1 MRKILIL
8 LVVSC
13 LGLSLQAQELN
24 CTVTVNSDQVS
35 QTNQQIFKTLERSLN
50 DFVNKNKWTNRTY
63 QENERVN
70 CQMFITITKYE
81 SNRFEGNIQI
91 QSSRPV
97 YNTSYDSP
105 VFNYKDNDFNFE
117 YIEFQPLVFNKN
129 VFESNLIGVV
139 SYYVYVIL
147 GLDADTFALEGGTD
161 SFRTAQQITTQAQGS
176 NFSGWDQNSDRSR
189 FELIDNLLSNTYRE
203 YRIAMYNYHRKGLDI
218 LGDNNSTGKQ
228 VIAGTMKLFETMIK
242 RRPNAFLIQTFFD
255 AKAEEIQNVFS
266 DGPKVD
272 IVELKET
279 LNAVAP
285 TYSSTWKDIKY

>member
-1 MRKILIL
+1 MRSLFVL
-8 LVVSC
+8 FLFT
-13 LGLSLQAQELN
+13 LFGGFLQAQELN
-24 CTVTVNSDQVS
+24 CLITINADQVS
-35 QTNQQIFKTLERSLN
+35 QTNQQVFKTLERSLN

-63 QENERVN
+63 KENERIN
-70 CQMFITITKYE
+70 AQMFITITNYE

-97 YNTSYDSP
+97 FNTSYETP
-105 VFNYKDNDFNFE
+105 VFNYKDGQFNFE
-117 YIEFQPLVFNKN
+117 YLEFQPLVFNEN
-129 VFESNLIGVV
+129 VFDSNLVGVI

-147 GLDADTFALEGGTD
+147 GLDADTFALEGGTEH
-161 SFRTAQQITTQAQGS
+161 FRKAQQITTQAQGTS
-176 NFSGWDQNSDRSR
+176 YSGWDQNTDRSR

-255 AKAEEIQNVFS
+255 AKSEEIQNVFS

-272 IVELKET
+272 IIQLKET
-279 LNAVAP
+279 LNRVAP
-285 TYSSTWKDIKY
+285 LYSSTWNDIQY